1 MELKFN
7 IKDYLSDEEIKEE
20 CKSAIRAVIKEKYN
34 KESEQKRLISNLSY
48 EILFREISECI
59 NEDAKTLIKKQV
71 MELIKQPDNIRYL
84 LFRKKDAWDIEESV
98 GYKILKQ
105 SIKDSENLIK
115 EKVIEAIKNYN
126 LGGAEE
132 IRDAIMDCFADK
144 IDEKLFT
151 INK

>member
-1 MELKFN
+1 MEVKVN
-7 IKDYLSDEEIKEE
+7 IEDYLSEEEMKEE
-20 CKSAIRAVIKEKYN
+20 CKYVIRKIIYETYS
-34 KESEQKRLISNLSY
+34 KESSQNRLISNLSY
-48 EILFREISECI
+48 EFLFKEISECI
-59 NEDAKTLIKKQV
+59 NEDAKTLITKQV
-71 MELIKQPDNIRYL
+71 IELIKQPDNIRYL
-84 LFRKKDAWDIEESV
+84 LFRKKDAWDKEDSI
-98 GYKILKQ
+98 GYKILEQ
-105 SIKDSENLIK
+105 SVKDSENLIK